1 MKNIMTL
8 IFTCLMMLSLTVN
21 ASATG
26 INSLTTT
33 TENEEALLESEA
45 QEILENKDDVSD
57 AIQGTLK
64 DNGIVIAGSLV
75 LLMVLVVFIIRSSK
89 KKDKIG
95 ELKSEINGYMKL
107 SSPYEYSGI
116 ISFNSG
122 KIYYSRGN
130 KSIMFDVPVDKETY
144 LAPFMVDEWFEG
156 RNYSLREANIILSDI
171 AHYLKEMKYSSTV
184 ILLSDEEYENALE
197 EKESE
202 K

>member
-1 MKNIMTL
+1 MI
-8 IFTCLMMLSLTVN
+8 LSLAVT
-21 ASATG
+21 ASAAETVAM
-26 INSLTTT
+26 TTAV
-33 TENEEALLESEA
+33 ENDEIIMESEV
-45 QEILENKDDVSD
+45 QEIFENKDDVLKALQD
-57 AIQGTLK
+57 MLK

-75 LLMVLVVFIIRSSK
+75 LLVVLIVFVVRSNK

-95 ELKSEINGYMKL
+95 ELKNEINGYMKSAL
-107 SSPYEYSGI
+107 PYEYSGI
-116 ISFNSG
+116 IAFNSG
-122 KIYYSRGN
+122 KISYSRGN
-130 KSIMFDVPVDKETY
+130 KSVMFDVPVDKETY
-144 LAPFMVDEWFEG
+144 LAPFMVDEWFED